1 MNHSNYDSEMFIVK
15 VTWHPI
21 KTIRHF
27 CNHSY
32 YDYEINE
39 NETGENETGE
49 NETGENETG
58 ENAESD
64 LSNASKEEYSII
76 NLALI
81 LSNEKKIKN
90 LISMIKDD
98 LIDSIENNSSVLKI
112 NIKDPSI
119 NLNQILEIPKDD
131 TTFVEDEYNTT
142 SKHFN
147 LKIQN
152 VELK

>member
-1 MNHSNYDSEMFIVK
+1 
-15 VTWHPI
+15 
-21 KTIRHF
+21 
-27 CNHSY
+27 
-32 YDYEINE
+32 
-39 NETGENETGE
+39 
-49 NETGENETG
+49 
-58 ENAESD
+58 
-64 LSNASKEEYSII
+64 
-76 NLALI
+76 
-81 LSNEKKIKN
+81 
-90 LISMIKDD
+90 MIKDD

>member
-1 MNHSNYDSEMFIVK
+1 MTEQSND
-15 VTWHPI
+15 
-21 KTIRHF
+21 
-27 CNHSY
+27 
-32 YDYEINE
+32 DYEAVDYELDE
-39 NETGENETGE
+39 NELDE

-81 LSNEKKIKN
+81 LSNEKKIKK

-98 LIDSIENNSSVLKI
+98 LIENIENNSSVLKI

-131 TTFVEDEYNTT
+131 TTFVEDKYNTT